1 VLDVPLHKIFQNFK
15 IVLDNNGVAI
25 FKRDLVDLIRQRS
38 HVYYLIDIEGSL
50 VLGGWLML
58 LRLLFLSWAKD
69 YLGDIGVEGMN
80 FGVEIRVMIDGLVED
95 ELGSGVV
102 VGLGFHVRINN
113 FIDGQIAYINKGAE
127 RVL

>member
-1 VLDVPLHKIFQNFK
+1 MLDVPLHKIFQNFK
-15 IVLDNNGVAI
+15 IVFDNNCVAI
-25 FKRDLVDLIRQRS
+25 FKRDLVDLIRQRA
-38 HVYYLIDIEGSL
+38 HVYYLIDVERSL

-58 LRLLFLSWAKD
+58 LRLLFLSWARD
-69 YLGDIGVEGMN
+69 YLDDVGVEGMN
-80 FGVEIRVMIDGLVED
+80 FAVEIRVMIDGLVED

-127 RVL
+127 RV